1 MTIIDD
7 GDAFD
12 RVLAESESRLS
23 VIRRVR
29 AHVGVAR
36 RAQVGSGAVA
46 LVAIAAAL
54 LSIDRPGGKEGPW
67 VVVSLFIAAFGLAA
81 ILVAQAV
88 VVLPLRRKVAMEE
101 RVMLSEVNRLRELF
115 VHVARREE
123 WNRERIRTAR
133 QRLSQFPIEGGAFR

>member
-12 RVLAESESRLS
+12 RALAESESRLA
-23 VIRRVR
+23 VIRRAR
-29 AHVGVAR
+29 AQVGVAR
-36 RAQVGSGAVA
+36 RVQAGSGAVA
-46 LVAIAAAL
+46 LGVIAVAL
-54 LSIDRPGGKEGPW
+54 LSTDRFDGQGGPR

-81 ILVAQAV
+81 VLVAQAV
-88 VVLPLRRKVAMEE
+88 VVLPLCRKVATEE

-115 VHVARREE
+115 VNVARREE
-123 WNRERIRTAR
+123 WSRERIRAAR

>member
-1 MTIIDD
+1 MTVIDD

-12 RVLAESESRLS
+12 QVLAESESRLA
-23 VIRRVR
+23 VVRRAR

-36 RAQVGSGAVA
+36 RVQVGGGAVA
-46 LVAIAAAL
+46 LVAVSVAL
-54 LSIDRPGGKEGPW
+54 LSTDRPGGEGGTW

-81 ILVAQAV
+81 VLVAQAA
-88 VVLPLRRKVAMEE
+88 VVLPLRRKVALEE

-123 WNRERIRTAR
+123 WSRERIRAAR